1 MRNRFSQKK
10 STRPKFLCYNSIML
24 KTKTKVRIC
33 FVGILSIAAG
43 VHAGMIVATNA
54 AESQTTFQ
62 VNVVESLS
70 VSITAPRGGASGNIN
85 TFLRNTVSLSVTSN
99 NANGF
104 TASMYAKNTN
114 LTNSS
119 VGNSETIPTMTA
131 ASTRG
136 NFGTSQVNH
145 WGFSVNDTTSGSTSS
160 TYSPIQTSSSPT
172 TLLSTTGVGTGS
184 KTVYFGTQTNAAQAA
199 GTYTGSVIIAV
210 VSGTIDTDDNPA
222 VPDDPATPGDSRNG
236 KATYDYD
243 VNRTVTSTVTTTTD
257 TTKTTT
263 EVAEGDTGDGY
274 TDGKGV
280 IEHTS
285 ASITAGTSLA
295 TGLAVASAVAAT
307 SSIFFFILARR
318 KKDDDDEDEENL

>member
-119 VGNSETIPTMTA
+119 AKVCKYLCFKKI
-131 ASTRG
+131 
-136 NFGTSQVNH
+136 
-145 WGFSVNDTTSGSTSS
+145 
-160 TYSPIQTSSSPT
+160 
-172 TLLSTTGVGTGS
+172 
-184 KTVYFGTQTNAAQAA
+184 KTVEK
-199 GTYTGSVIIAV
+199 TYVFSY
-210 VSGTIDTDDNPA
+210 NM
-222 VPDDPATPGDSRNG
+222 
-236 KATYDYD
+236 
-243 VNRTVTSTVTTTTD
+243 VNNV
-257 TTKTTT
+257 
-263 EVAEGDTGDGY
+263 
-274 TDGKGV
+274 
-280 IEHTS
+280 
-285 ASITAGTSLA
+285 
-295 TGLAVASAVAAT
+295 
-307 SSIFFFILARR
+307 
-318 KKDDDDEDEENL
+318 

>member
-1 MRNRFSQKK
+1 MKNRFLQKK
-10 STRPKFLCYNSIML
+10 STRALYYNSVML

-33 FVGILSIAAG
+33 LVGILSIAAG
-43 VHAGMIVATNA
+43 VHAGMIVNTNA

-70 VSITAPRGGASGNIN
+70 VSVTTPRGGASGSMG

-199 GTYTGSVIIAV
+199 GTYTGSIIIAV
-210 VSGTIDTDDNPA
+210 VSGTINTDDNPA
-222 VPDDPATPGDSRNG
+222 VPDDPATPGDSTNSE
-236 KATYDYD
+236 ATYDSIA
-243 VNRTVTSTVTTTTD
+243 NRTVISTVTTATD

-263 EVAEGDTGDGY
+263 EVSEGNTTDTY
-274 TDGKGV
+274 EKSKGV

-285 ASITAGTSLA
+285 ASIVAGTSLA

>member
-24 KTKTKVRIC
+24 KTKTKVRVC

-43 VHAGMIVATNA
+43 IHAGSIVATQA
-54 AESQTTFQ
+54 ADSETTLQ

-70 VSITAPRGGASGNIN
+70 VSITTPRGGASGSMG
-85 TFLRNTVSLSVTSN
+85 TFLRNTVNLSVTSN

-104 TASMYAKNTN
+104 TASMYATNTN

-119 VGNSETIPTMTA
+119 VGNSETIPTMTTT
-131 ASTRG
+131 STRG
-136 NFGTSQVNH
+136 NFGTGQINH
-145 WGFSVNDTTSGSTSS
+145 WGFSLDDTTSGSTSS

-172 TLLSTTGVGTGS
+172 KLLSTTGVGSGS
-184 KTVYFGTQTNAAQAA
+184 TDVYFGTQTNAAQAA

-210 VSGTIDTDDNPA
+210 VSGTIDDNNPV
-222 VPDDPATPGDSRNG
+222 VPDDPVTPGDAG
-236 KATYDYD
+236 ADDTYYNSDKD
-243 VNRTVTSTVTTTTD
+243 VSISYKVETID
-257 TTKTTT
+257 DKTKTTT
-263 EVAEGDTGDGY
+263 EIAEGRTSDIY
-274 TDGKGV
+274 WVPKGV
-280 IEHTS
+280 VEHTT
-285 ASITAGTSLA
+285 ASIAAGTSLA

-318 KKDDDDEDEENL
+318 QKDDDEEDKEENL

>member
-10 STRPKFLCYNSIML
+10 STRAKFLCYNSIML

-172 TLLSTTGVGTGS
+172 KLLSTTGVGSGS
-184 KTVYFGTQTNAAQAA
+184 KDIYFGTQVNIAQAS
-199 GTYTGSVIIAV
+199 GTYTGSVVIAV
-210 VSGTIDTDDNPA
+210 VSGTIDDDNPV
-222 VPDDPATPGDSRNG
+222 VPDDPATPDDTTND
-236 KATYDYD
+236 KATYDSTK
-243 VNRTVTSTVTTTTD
+243 NRTVYSTTEISTD

-263 EVAEGDTGDGY
+263 EVSEGDT
-274 TDGKGV
+274 TDAYNNPQGV
-280 IEHTS
+280 VEHTS
-285 ASITAGTSLA
+285 ASIVAGTSLA